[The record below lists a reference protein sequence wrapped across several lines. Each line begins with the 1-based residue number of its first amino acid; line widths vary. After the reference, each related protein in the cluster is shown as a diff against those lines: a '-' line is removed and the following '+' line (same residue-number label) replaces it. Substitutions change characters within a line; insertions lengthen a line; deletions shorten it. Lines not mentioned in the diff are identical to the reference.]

1 MTAPACRVAGLG
13 KRFRLYTRP
22 ADRLIEWFGG
32 GQRHRERWVL
42 KDVGF
47 EIKAG
52 EAVGLVGRNGAGK
65 TTLLRILAGALDAT
79 EGTVER
85 TPNVVSISPFGL
97 SLAPHL
103 TGRQNVA
110 ALGRSLRL
118 PELNSPEAQEE
129 IGRFAELGEQFDESA
144 RRYSEGM
151 KARLAF
157 SAFTHVSPRLLLIDE
172 ALTAGDEAF
181 TEKCFGRLAQLLE
194 SGTAILLATHNPLI
208 CYRLCHRVLLLDGGR
223 NLCDAD
229 PHTSL
234 TRYRELWS

>member
-1 MTAPACRVAGLG
+1 MTGPVCRVAGLG

-32 GQRHRERWVL
+32 GTRHRERWVL
-42 KDVGF
+42 KDIDF

-65 TTLLRILAGALDAT
+65 TTLLRVIAGALDPT
-79 EGTVER
+79 EGAVECVS
-85 TPNVVSISPFGL
+85 NVVSISPFGL

-118 PELNSPEAQEE
+118 PELSSSQVQEE
-129 IGRFAELGEQFDESA
+129 IGQFAELGEQFDESS

-181 TEKCFGRLAQLLE
+181 TEKCFGRLTRLLE
-194 SGTAILLATHNPLI
+194 SGTAILLATHNPAI
-208 CYRLCHRVLLLDGGR
+208 CYRLCHRVLVLDGGR
-223 NLCDAD
+223 KICDAD

-234 TRYRELWS
+234 TRYRDLWA